1 MTNDNYT
8 GDDPAFPT
16 MDHKYYGLTKREL
29 IAGMALNGFLSNA
42 NTTHLSSDGY
52 ARQAVAL
59 ADDLLAEL
67 DKQS

>member
-1 MTNDNYT
+1 MTNDNSI
-8 GDDPAFPT
+8 GNESAFPNYNGT
-16 MDHKYYGLTKREL
+16 CYGLTKREWL
-29 IAGMALNGFLSNA
+29 AGMALNGFMSNA

-59 ADDLLAEL
+59 ADALLAEL